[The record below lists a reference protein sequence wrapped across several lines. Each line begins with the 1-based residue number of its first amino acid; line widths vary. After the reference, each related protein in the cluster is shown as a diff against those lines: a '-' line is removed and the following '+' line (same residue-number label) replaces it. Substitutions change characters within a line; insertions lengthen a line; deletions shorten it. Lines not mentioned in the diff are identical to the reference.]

1 MARTLDPKSY
11 AVKRD
16 AFVDAGTRLI
26 QTKGYE
32 QLSIQELLDELGA
45 SKGAFYHYFGSK
57 GDLLEA
63 IVERMADAVAVQ
75 WADPMTRPGL
85 TAVQRL
91 ESVFAI
97 TAQWKN
103 ARRDLVLAVLEAW
116 LSDHNAIVREKLRRL
131 VASRMTALLDT
142 ILRQGVADGDFTV
155 RDPEASA
162 HVLVGLIQTAQ
173 ERALELFVARQ
184 DGRAE
189 FADVERAFASFQE
202 AFERIVGLPP
212 NSVQFVSDDTLEMW
226 FNEEARN

>member
-1 MARTLDPKSY
+1 MARTLDPESY

-16 AFVDAGTRLI
+16 AFIDAGTRLI

-63 IVERMADAVAVQ
+63 VVERMADAVEVQ
-75 WADPMTRPGL
+75 WAEPMTRPGL
-85 TAVQRL
+85 SAPERL
-91 ESVFAI
+91 ESVFSI

-103 ARRDLVLAVLEAW
+103 ARKDLVIAVIEAW
-116 LSDHNAIVREKLRRL
+116 LSDHNAIVRDKLRQL
-131 VASRMTALLDT
+131 VARRMTSLLET
-142 ILRQGVADGDFTV
+142 ILRQGVAEGDFTV
-155 RDPEASA
+155 TDPEATA

-189 FADVERAFASFQE
+189 LADVERAFGALQE
-202 AFERIVGLPP
+202 AFERIVGCAP
-212 NSVQFVSDDTLEMW
+212 NSIRFVSHDTLELW
-226 FNEEARN
+226 FS

>member
-1 MARTLDPKSY
+1 MARTLDPLRY

-16 AFVDAGTRLI
+16 AFIDAGTRLI

-32 QLSIQELLDELGA
+32 QLSIQELLDELGT

-63 IVERMADAVAVQ
+63 VVERLADAVEVQ

-85 TAVQRL
+85 SAVQRL

-103 ARRDLVLAVLEAW
+103 ARRDLVIAVIDAW
-116 LSDHNAIVREKLRRL
+116 LSDHNAIVREKLRQL
-131 VASRMTALLDT
+131 VTGRMTGLLQT

-155 RDPEASA
+155 TDPDASA
-162 HVLVGLIQTAQ
+162 HVLVGLIQTAK

-184 DGRAE
+184 DGRAA
-189 FADVERAFASFQE
+189 FGDVERSFTAFQE
-202 AFERIVGLPP
+202 AFERIVGAPP
-212 NSVQFVSDDTLEMW
+212 NTVHFVSHDTLELW
-226 FNEEARN
+226 FS

>member
-1 MARTLDPKSY
+1 MARTLDPERY
-11 AVKRD
+11 AVKRE
-16 AFVDAGTRLI
+16 AFIDAGTRLI

-63 IVERMADAVAVQ
+63 VVERMADAVELQ

-85 TAVQRL
+85 SAAQRL

-97 TAQWKN
+97 TAQWKS

-116 LSDHNAIVREKLRRL
+116 LSDHNAIVRDKLRQL
-131 VASRMTALLDT
+131 VARRMTALLET
-142 ILRQGVADGDFTV
+142 ILRQGVADGDFNVT
-155 RDPEASA
+155 DPGASA

-184 DGRAE
+184 DGRVE
-189 FADVERAFASFQE
+189 FADVERAFAAFQE
-202 AFERIVGLPP
+202 AFERIVGSPP
-212 NSVQFVSDDTLEMW
+212 NSVRFVSHETLTTW
-226 FNEEARN
+226 FS

>member
-1 MARTLDPKSY
+1 MARTLDPERY

-16 AFVDAGTRLI
+16 AFIDAGARLI
-26 QTKGYE
+26 QSKGYE

-63 IVERMADAVAVQ
+63 VVERMADAVEVQ

-85 TAVQRL
+85 TATQRL

-97 TAQWKN
+97 TAQWKSE
-103 ARRDLVLAVLEAW
+103 RRELVMAVIEAW
-116 LSDHNAIVREKLRRL
+116 LSDHNAIVREKLRQL
-131 VASRMTALLDT
+131 VSSRMTALLQRV
-142 ILRQGVADGDFTV
+142 LRQGVAEGEFVVT
-155 RDPEASA
+155 DPDATA
-162 HVLVGLIQTAQ
+162 RVLVGLIQTAQ

-189 FADVERAFASFQE
+189 FAEVEQSFAAFQE
-202 AFERIVGLPP
+202 AFERIVGAPP
-212 NSVQFVSDDTLEMW
+212 NSVHFVSHHTLALW
-226 FNEEARN
+226 FS